1 MEVPVIATVVGT
13 GIANVGV
20 GVTIIVLLIRGSD
33 ALGRSTAQVEILSA
47 AVTEVR
53 NEVVGAI
60 RTEVGETRAE
70 ARQDKEEL
78 RAEIREA
85 RAEAREDN
93 RQLRADMV
101 AGFETLANAID
112 AFRAEVQQTNQMV
125 AALANHTPDTD
136 GRTVFTVPSPPNR

>member
-13 GIANVGV
+13 GIATVGV
-20 GVTIIVLLIRGSD
+20 GVTIIVLLIRGNY

-53 NEVVGAI
+53 NEVVGAV

-78 RAEIREA
+78 RAEIKHNAEELRTEVREV
-85 RAEAREDN
+85 RTESREDN

-101 AGFETLANAID
+101 AGTCGFAHS
-112 AFRAEVQQTNQMV
+112 NQGC
-125 AALANHTPDTD
+125 A
-136 GRTVFTVPSPPNR
+136 RRSPRR